1 MDNSTDS
8 QINSMEIQVKDICL
22 KIINNMVI

>member
-8 QINSMEIQVKDICL
+8 QINLMEIQVKDICL
-22 KIINNMVI
+22 KIINSTGI